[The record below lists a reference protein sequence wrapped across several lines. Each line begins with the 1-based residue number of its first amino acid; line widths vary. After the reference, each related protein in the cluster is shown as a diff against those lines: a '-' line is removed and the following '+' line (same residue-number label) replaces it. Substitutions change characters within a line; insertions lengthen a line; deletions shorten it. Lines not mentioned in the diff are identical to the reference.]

1 MVWRMDSFRDRLN
14 VHRWVLSY
22 FRNAG
27 KRRWELKA
35 GCGGRNGNR
44 GQGEENITKTWRWD
58 VYRRWGAEKCCEWK
72 SLSRVQLFASPW
84 TIHGILQA
92 RILEWVTFLFSRESS
107 QPRDQTQVSRIAG
120 GFFTIW
126 ATREAKQETWV
137 QSLGQ
142 EDTLEEEMAT
152 HPRILAWEIP
162 WKEEPGR
169 LQSMGPQRVGLNTR
183 IFAYN
188 LCTSSCSS
196 YIIFRLLIISTTTQM
211 MYTWF

>member
-1 MVWRMDSFRDRLN
+1 MWVCVSEREREWEREWEGENEICIIIFADSYFRNLILAMVWRMDSFRDRLN

-58 VYRRWGAEKCCEWK
+58 VYGRWGAEKCCEWK
-72 SLSRVQLFASPW
+72 SLSLVQLFVSPW

-92 RILEWVTFLFSRESS
+92 RILEWETFLFSRESS

-126 ATREAKQETWV
+126 ATREAQECW
-137 QSLGQ
+137 SG
-142 EDTLEEEMAT
+142 
-152 HPRILAWEIP
+152 
-162 WKEEPGR
+162 
-169 LQSMGPQRVGLNTR
+169 
-183 IFAYN
+183 
-188 LCTSSCSS
+188 
-196 YIIFRLLIISTTTQM
+196 
-211 MYTWF
+211 